1 MTTKNSTLV
10 SNFVADPQV
19 FNPSYQ
25 LAGVARVAQGTIA
38 LATTD
43 IDNNDIIHLAPVPVG
58 ASITSIKLASDD
70 LDSGG
75 SPSLT
80 FNVGLYTTA
89 STRVVK
95 DEDCYSTAITLGQAA
110 TAFTEYAFEVRDINV
125 CGQRVWE
132 DAGDSTDPGGQ
143 YYLSLTVQAA
153 AATAAA
159 GDISFIVQYVVD

>member
-10 SNFVADPQV
+10 SNFEASPKVY
-19 FNPSYQ
+19 NPAYQ
-25 LAGVARVAQGTIA
+25 HHGRVRVAQGTLE

-43 IDNNDIIHLAPVPVG
+43 IDNNDVIMLVPLPVG
-58 ASITSIKLASDD
+58 VSITSIKLAADD

-80 FNVGLYTTA
+80 FNVGLYQTDGT
-89 STRVVK
+89 VK
-95 DEDCYSTAITLGQAA
+95 DEDCYASAITLGQAA
-110 TAFTEYAFEVRDINV
+110 TAFTEYAFEARNINL

-132 DAGDSTDPGGQ
+132 DAGDSSQPSAAQ
-143 YYLSLTVQAA
+143 YYLAVTVQAA

-159 GDISFIVQYVVD
+159 GDMSFIVEYVVD

>member
-1 MTTKNSTLV
+1 MTTKNSTLI
-10 SNFVADPQV
+10 SNFEASPQV
-19 FNPSYQ
+19 ASNVYQ
-25 LAGVARVAQGTIA
+25 SGGRMRVAQGTIA

-43 IDNNDIIHLAPVPVG
+43 IDNDDDIMLAAIPVG
-58 ASITSIKLASDD
+58 ASVTSIMLGSDD

-89 STRVVK
+89 GVVK
-95 DEDCYSTAITLGQAA
+95 DEDAYASAITLGQAA
-110 TAFTEYAFEVRDINV
+110 TALTEFAFEARGIEK

-132 DAGDSTDPGGQ
+132 DAGDSSRPDAQ
-143 YYLSLTVQAA
+143 LYYLAVTVNAA

-159 GDISFIVQYVVD
+159 GDMSFIITYVHD

>member
-10 SNFVADPQV
+10 SNFEASPKVY
-19 FNPSYQ
+19 NPAYQ
-25 LAGVARVAQGTIA
+25 HHGRVRGAQGTLE

-43 IDNNDIIHLAPVPVG
+43 IDNNDVIMLVPLPVG
-58 ASITSIKLASDD
+58 VSITSIKLAADD

-80 FNVGLYTTA
+80 FNVGLYQTDGT
-89 STRVVK
+89 VK
-95 DEDCYSTAITLGQAA
+95 DEDCYASAITLGQAA
-110 TAFTEYAFEVRDINV
+110 TAFTEYAFEARNINL

-132 DAGDSTDPGGQ
+132 DAGDSSQPSDAQ
-143 YYLSLTVQAA
+143 YYLAVTVQAA

-159 GDISFIVQYVVD
+159 GDKSFIVEYVVD

>member
-10 SNFVADPQV
+10 SNFIASPQV
-19 FNPSYQ
+19 FSPSYQ
-25 LAGVARVAQGTIA
+25 LAGVARIAQGTIA

-70 LDSGG
+70 LDSG
-75 SPSLT
+75 SASLT

-89 STRVVK
+89 STPVVK

-110 TAFTEYAFEVRDINV
+110 TAFTEYAFEVRDVNV
-125 CGQRVWE
+125 CGQRIWE
-132 DAGDSTDPGGQ
+132 DAGDSSDPGGQ
-143 YYLSLTVQAA
+143 YYLSVTVQAA

-159 GDISFIVQYVVD
+159 GDFSFIVQYVVD

>member
-10 SNFVADPQV
+10 SNFEASPKVY
-19 FNPSYQ
+19 NPAYQ
-25 LAGVARVAQGTIA
+25 HHGRVRVAQGTLE

-43 IDNNDIIHLAPVPVG
+43 IDNNDVIMLVPLPVG
-58 ASITSIKLASDD
+58 VSITSIKLAADD

-80 FNVGLYTTA
+80 FNVGLYQTDGT
-89 STRVVK
+89 VK
-95 DEDCYSTAITLGQAA
+95 DEDCYASAITLGQAA
-110 TAFTEYAFEVRDINV
+110 TAFTEYAFEARNINL

-132 DAGDSTDPGGQ
+132 DAGDSSQPSDAQ
-143 YYLSLTVQAA
+143 YYLAVTVQAA

-159 GDISFIVQYVVD
+159 GDMSFIVEYVVD

>member
-10 SNFVADPQV
+10 SNWIASPQV
-19 FNPSYQ
+19 FSPSYQ
-25 LAGVARVAQGTIA
+25 LHGVTRTMQGTIA

-43 IDNNDIIHLAPVPVG
+43 IDNNDIIHLAPVNVG

-89 STRVVK
+89 STPVVK

-132 DAGDSTDPGGQ
+132 DAGESTDPGGQ

>member
-10 SNFVADPQV
+10 SNFEASPKVY
-19 FNPSYQ
+19 NPAYQ
-25 LAGVARVAQGTIA
+25 HHGRVRVAQGTIA

-43 IDNNDIIHLAPVPVG
+43 IDNNDIIMLVPLPVG
-58 ASITSIKLASDD
+58 VSITSIKLASDD

-80 FNVGLYTTA
+80 FNVGLYQTDGT
-89 STRVVK
+89 VK
-95 DEDCYSTAITLGQAA
+95 DEDCYATAITLGQAA

-125 CGQRVWE
+125 CGQRIWE
-132 DAGDSTDPGGQ
+132 DAGDSSQPSDAQ
-143 YYLSLTVQAA
+143 YYLAVTVQAA

-159 GDISFIVQYVVD
+159 GDISFIVEYVVD

>member
-10 SNFVADPQV
+10 SNFEASPKVY
-19 FNPSYQ
+19 NPAYQ
-25 LAGVARVAQGTIA
+25 HHGRVRVAQGTIA

-43 IDNNDIIHLAPVPVG
+43 IDNNDIIMLVPLPVG
-58 ASITSIKLASDD
+58 VSITSIKLASDD

-80 FNVGLYTTA
+80 FNVGLYQTDGT
-89 STRVVK
+89 VK
-95 DEDCYSTAITLGQAA
+95 DEDCYASAITLGQAA
-110 TAFTEYAFEVRDINV
+110 TAFTEYAFEARNINV

-132 DAGDSTDPGGQ
+132 DAGDSSQPSDAQ
-143 YYLSLTVQAA
+143 YYLAVTVQAA

-159 GDISFIVQYVVD
+159 GDMSFIVEYVVD

>member
-10 SNFVADPQV
+10 SNFEASPKVY
-19 FNPSYQ
+19 NPAYQ
-25 LAGVARVAQGTIA
+25 HHGRVRVAQGTIE

-43 IDNNDIIHLAPVPVG
+43 IDNNDVIMLVPLPVG
-58 ASITSIKLASDD
+58 VSITSIKLAADD

-80 FNVGLYTTA
+80 FNVGLYQTDGT
-89 STRVVK
+89 VK
-95 DEDCYSTAITLGQAA
+95 DEDCYASAITLGQAA
-110 TAFTEYAFEVRDINV
+110 TAFTEYAFEARNINL

-132 DAGDSTDPGGQ
+132 DAGDSSQPSDAQ
-143 YYLSLTVQAA
+143 YYLAVTVQAA

-159 GDISFIVQYVVD
+159 GDMSFIVEYVVD

>member
-10 SNFVADPQV
+10 TNFEATPKTYSPV
-19 FNPSYQ
+19 YQ
-25 LAGVARVAQGTIA
+25 LHGRMRTAQGTIA

-43 IDNNDIIHLAPVPVG
+43 IDNNDIIMLCPINVA

-80 FNVGLYTTA
+80 FNIGLYQTGGT
-89 STRVVK
+89 VV
-95 DEDCYSTAITLGQAA
+95 DEDCYATAITLGQAA

-132 DAGDSTDPGGQ
+132 DGGVSADPGGQ
-143 YYLSLTVQAA
+143 YYLAVTVQAA

-159 GDISFIVQYVVD
+159 GDISFIVTYVVD